1 MNGHYYSVTAEVT
14 LRVFA
19 RSEDEATEI
28 AEKRLGEIKGAD
40 DYNTKYLRL
49 DDEEP
54 PEEEHWI

>member
-1 MNGHYYSVTAEVT
+1 MNGHYYSVAAEVT

-19 RSEDEATEI
+19 RSEDEAAEI

-40 DYNTKYLRL
+40 DYNTKYLWL

-54 PEEEHWI
+54 PEVEH